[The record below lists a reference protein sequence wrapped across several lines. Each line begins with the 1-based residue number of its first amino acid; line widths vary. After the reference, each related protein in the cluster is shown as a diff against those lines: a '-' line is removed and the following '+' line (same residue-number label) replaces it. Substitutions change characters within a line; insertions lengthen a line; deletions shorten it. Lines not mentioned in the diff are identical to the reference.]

1 MYKGKSKSYCTKHK
15 LFCPWGEFFNI
26 NIQYE
31 VVEKT
36 EGIAAFEKIWDS
48 ANMGEWNAKK
58 EGTSCNMPTIKLR
71 NILQVRGKC
80 LP

>member
-1 MYKGKSKSYCTKHK
+1 MYKGKSKPYCTKHK

-36 EGIAAFEKIWDS
+36 EGIAAFEKMGDS
-48 ANMGEWNAKK
+48 ANMGE
-58 EGTSCNMPTIKLR
+58 
-71 NILQVRGKC
+71 
-80 LP
+80 

>member
-1 MYKGKSKSYCTKHK
+1 MISKMTQDHLENGIAFIFILVKFSLLLVYKGKSKSYCTKHK

-36 EGIAAFEKIWDS
+36 EGIATFEKMGDS
-48 ANMGEWNAKK
+48 ANMGE
-58 EGTSCNMPTIKLR
+58 
-71 NILQVRGKC
+71 
-80 LP
+80 